1 MPGFDISQRPM
12 RLSVPGQVT
21 GRAVTFST
29 IRTLTFL
36 IVGCLLRRLLCSYCI
51 MVVVV
56 NIVFLDVLFIGIR
69 TVNDRSRVLF
79 EVDDTDFGQ
88 LRQIVQ
94 LVSDRRLLSVD
105 DMFIGV

>member
-1 MPGFDISQRPM
+1 MPGFDISQRPV

-36 IVGCLLRRLLCSYCI
+36 VVGCLLRRLLCSYCF

-56 NIVFLDVLFIGIR
+56 NIVFLQLHKTECNGKNLFGKLKSCVLK
-69 TVNDRSRVLF
+69 N
-79 EVDDTDFGQ
+79 
-88 LRQIVQ
+88 VQ
-94 LVSDRRLLSVD
+94 SLKLSLQSN
-105 DMFIGV
+105 F